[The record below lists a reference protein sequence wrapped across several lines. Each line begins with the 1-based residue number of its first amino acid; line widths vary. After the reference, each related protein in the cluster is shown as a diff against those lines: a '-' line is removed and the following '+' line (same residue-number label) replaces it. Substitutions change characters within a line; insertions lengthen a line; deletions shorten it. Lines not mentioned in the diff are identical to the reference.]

1 MVFARKTLRQRV
13 VAVLLQ
19 NLLSSNG
26 SLDHAEVVMRLIA
39 IGSGLLM
46 CIMRND
52 RVFHGLLLAL
62 GVYVGLVYG
71 GAINT
76 FLFG

>member
-1 MVFARKTLRQRV
+1 
-13 VAVLLQ
+13 
-19 NLLSSNG
+19 
-26 SLDHAEVVMRLIA
+26 MRLIA